1 MAHGETTELGDAVLA
16 IYVFLSFSA
25 TGFVAAFSGTYGVA
39 RSRIL
44 PPVLITLLT
53 LAINVLGFFV
63 PTGGYA
69 MLPFY
74 LSLLIGIGLTA
85 VVMTPRRRKDTGVGG
100 S

>member
-1 MAHGETTELGDAVLA
+1 MARAETTELGDAVLA

-39 RSRIL
+39 RSRML

-53 LAINVLGFFV
+53 VAINVLGFLV

-69 MLPFY
+69 MAPFY

-85 VVMTPRRRKDTGVGG
+85 LVVTPRQQKDTDVGG